1 MTTELPE
8 NQIKNNAPRN
18 GLVQKTARTLCLVGI
33 LSGMGFG
40 VFKGCQ
46 YLNKVQIQQMT
57 DPQNSHA
64 YDYRG
69 FIGNDYVIYESPP
82 FHNRGCVL
90 LVARPDKSEIIYHVG
105 NNLRVTS
112 IFVYTDDNL
121 ESKIDFES
129 KEGDIWAN
137 RQLQTQKQ
145 IELDTYL
152 AEIYKR
158 KYKR

>member
-1 MTTELPE
+1 ME
-8 NQIKNNAPRN
+8 NK
-18 GLVQKTARTLCLVGI
+18 GLVKKVLATLCTAGVIAGIGFVGVKGCDYVGKKMQEQKT
-33 LSGMGFG
+33 
-40 VFKGCQ
+40 K
-46 YLNKVQIQQMT
+46 
-57 DPQNSHA
+57 PQNSHA

-82 FHNRGCVL
+82 FSNRNCVL

-105 NNLRVTS
+105 NDLRVTS
-112 IFVYTDDNL
+112 IFVYKDDNL
-121 ESKIDFES
+121 ESKMDFES